1 MNKNQ
6 YNAQCA
12 ELIDESMITFDMLIQ
27 AYSQLDKKVSKYAYL
42 KKKWSNDRISHDGYL
57 HDFTQVIQKRNTIE
71 RVLRTEF
78 LLSVDDIKCK
88 AKDTEVII
96 TQKNCD
102 SLVDMIKGNSFE
114 IVTER

>member
-1 MNKNQ
+1 MNKKQ

-27 AYSQLDKKVSKYAYL
+27 AYALLDKQVSKYAYL
-42 KKKWSNDRISHDGYL
+42 KMKWKNGGMSNQCYIEFFNQS
-57 HDFTQVIQKRNTIE
+57 IQKRNAVE
-71 RVLRTEF
+71 RLLKSEYS
-78 LLSVDDIKCK
+78 LSVDDIKCK